1 MSTRVYGSLARIAD
15 FRNSNYEVRELPSSE
30 WATGDYVEGEVIGT
44 PTSLYRIE
52 DRVGHMVR
60 VEPGDWVVGALGDR
74 AATLEG
80 VGSWRDIGRNG
91 VMHALTSAGI
101 MGLYTSMSQLLRSS
115 WRSGDK
121 SATAGRPAFF
131 VSHSSHPASLAPS
144 SRIRRRASASSIRS
158 VPISRP
164 GRITGSC

>member
-15 FRNSNYEVRELPSSE
+15 FRNSNYEVRELPNSE

-44 PTSLYRIE
+44 PTPLYRIE

-91 VMHALTSAGI
+91 VMHALSLIHISEPT
-101 MGLYTSMSQLLRSS
+101 R
-115 WRSGDK
+115 R
-121 SATAGRPAFF
+121 ATISRM
-131 VSHSSHPASLAPS
+131 PS
-144 SRIRRRASASSIRS
+144 SA
-158 VPISRP
+158 
-164 GRITGSC
+164 